1 MSDKNCY
8 ELPLAPQD
16 LVAIYKEK
24 EEDEDF
30 VLWVDYFKSREK
42 LSAKHIIIY
51 LANTNFKT
59 TFAGIDDDLIKEY
72 ITSDFMVDCPLLA
85 RILVNIIKHKL
96 QHPLSDIEKQ
106 LYALYSEEKIYQ
118 FISENLD
125 LVEELIETVASSIPF
140 AICKFYDGL
149 TDEQKDLEVNL
160 KEVVDGIKVIDK
172 PSNCGPNIARLI
184 TTGFDAFLL
193 ITSIYGLKQEYNK
206 AIFNDSPKYFGKDLY
221 FILCE
226 TKITD
231 QIVGFFPP
239 DFLLAPDVS
248 TS

>member
-1 MSDKNCY
+1 MSDKTCY

-24 EEDEDF
+24 EDAEDF

-51 LANTNFKT
+51 LANTNFKA
-59 TFAGIDDDLIKEY
+59 TFAGVDDDLIKEY

-85 RILVNIIKHKL
+85 RIVVNIIKHKL
-96 QHPLSDIEKQ
+96 QHPLSEIEKQ
-106 LYALYSEEKIYQ
+106 LYLLFSEEQIYQ

-125 LVEELIETVASSIPF
+125 LVDELIETVASVVPF
-140 AICKFYDGL
+140 AICKLYNGL
-149 TDEQKDLEVNL
+149 PENQKALEVGV
-160 KEVVDGIKVIDK
+160 KEVVDEIEVVDK

-184 TTGFDAFLL
+184 TAGFDAFLL
-193 ITSIYGLKQEYNK
+193 ITSVYGLKKHYNK
-206 AIFNDSPKYFGKDLY
+206 AVFNDAPKYFGKDLY
-221 FILCE
+221 YILCE

-231 QIVGFFPP
+231 QILSFFPP
-239 DFLLAPDVS
+239 DFLLADNVS